1 LVKVRKDKNNIYAKL
16 LKDKKGISP
25 VITTVILV
33 AVGIALAVAIGL
45 WMSGLVATFTRFE
58 KLEVTSAYA
67 ISTTNGW
74 TVKIVAKNTG
84 SADATVSTVMINGI
98 PASSSGSSQYGWT
111 SNSYISKVQDNST
124 SAGTD
129 LTSSLSS
136 GGVPIPVGSTVT
148 FTITLKS
155 SDKIGST
162 TLTSGITLNIVLH
175 SAAGKDYPASVTLP

>member
-1 LVKVRKDKNNIYAKL
+1 MRRITKDKNNTYTKL

-67 ISTTNGW
+67 IAGTNQW
-74 TVKIVAKNTG
+74 TVTITVKNTG
-84 SADATVSTVMINGI
+84 SADATITTIMVNGI
-98 PASSSGSSQYGWT
+98 PTDNPPSGSVSIG
-111 SNSYISKVQDNST
+111 V
-124 SAGTD
+124 AATD
-129 LTSSLSS
+129 ANGGSLSS
-136 GGVPIPVGSTVT
+136 PYSVPVGSTIT
-148 FTITLKS
+148 FTLTVPSGSWGSGTLS
-155 SDKIGST
+155 
-162 TLTSGITLNIVLH
+162 SGITLNIVLH

>member
-1 LVKVRKDKNNIYAKL
+1 MRRITKNKSNIYTKL

-67 ISTTNGW
+67 VTSNNGW
-74 TVKIVAKNTG
+74 DAYITINNTG
-84 SADATVSTVMINGI
+84 SADATITTIMINGI
-98 PASSSGSSQYGWT
+98 PNSDWKDNATLVTTDSSF
-111 SNSYISKVQDNST
+111 
-124 SAGTD
+124 
-129 LTSSLSS
+129 SSLPAS
-136 GGVPIPVGSTVT
+136 VPVGSGAKFKISLT
-148 FTITLKS
+148 KGS
-155 SDKIGST
+155 KIGST

>member
-1 LVKVRKDKNNIYAKL
+1 M
-16 LKDKKGISP
+16 
-25 VITTVILV
+25 ITTVKLV

-58 KLEVTSAYA
+58 KLEVTAAYA

-98 PASSSGSSQYGWT
+98 PADSSGAWT
-111 SNSYISKVQDNST
+111 SNSKISNVYNNST
-124 SAGTD
+124 STD

-155 SDKIGST
+155 GDKIGSS

>member
-1 LVKVRKDKNNIYAKL
+1 MRRIAKDKSNIYTKL

-67 ISTTNGW
+67 IASSDSTKPGW
-74 TVKIVAKNTG
+74 NVTVVAKNTG
-84 SADATVSTVMINGI
+84 SADATITTIMINGI
-98 PASSSGSSQYGWT
+98 PTTDSSVKGVSVYYLSDTTQ
-111 SNSYISKVQDNST
+111 NSFDPSK
-124 SAGTD
+124 
-129 LTSSLSS
+129 
-136 GGVPIPVGSTVT
+136 GVTVPVGTTVT
-148 FTITLKS
+148 FKININGPSASTPGQ
-155 SDKIGST
+155 IGST
-162 TLTSGITLNIVLH
+162 KANSGITLNIVLH